1 MKHVYLWST
10 VIGAILGGIPAMYY
24 VDDIWRMKPIQG
36 GFEFMRW
43 VGTVI
48 VLLAVP
54 VGAMCGA
61 ALAALLHFM
70 VELVH
75 ITIWCIAIIGK
86 GLQTLKGHTSW
97 VMSVAFSPD
106 GQRIVSG
113 SEDWTAKIWDAN
125 SGQELKTLKIWD
137 ANKQTLRGHTAEV
150 QSVAFS
156 PDGQRMVSCSNDKTV
171 KIWDASE

>member
-54 VGAMCGA
+54 VGATCGA
-61 ALAALLHFM
+61 ALAALLHFW
-70 VELVH
+70 
-75 ITIWCIAIIGK
+75 IWCFVK
-86 GLQTLKGHTSW
+86 
-97 VMSVAFSPD
+97 VNEV
-106 GQRIVSG
+106 
-113 SEDWTAKIWDAN
+113 WTRK
-125 SGQELKTLKIWD
+125 
-137 ANKQTLRGHTAEV
+137 
-150 QSVAFS
+150 
-156 PDGQRMVSCSNDKTV
+156 
-171 KIWDASE
+171 

>member
-61 ALAALLHFM
+61 ALAALHHVIYSIYFYFC
-70 VELVH
+70 H
-75 ITIWCIAIIGK
+75 RSAPSGGSGGT
-86 GLQTLKGHTSW
+86 GLGAARPQTSIHPFTSNL
-97 VMSVAFSPD
+97 SLIPEST
-106 GQRIVSG
+106 R
-113 SEDWTAKIWDAN
+113 E
-125 SGQELKTLKIWD
+125 
-137 ANKQTLRGHTAEV
+137 
-150 QSVAFS
+150 
-156 PDGQRMVSCSNDKTV
+156 NDPPKV
-171 KIWDASE
+171 V